1 MKEILFRED
10 RETAAS
16 VIKADRMGTLQSS
29 AEQGKGFGLWLA
41 SVPFSV
47 QLTPSNLARSD
58 ATSSF
63 PPWGVEGVRGYVRG
77 GKRTCF
83 CFQMYLL

>member
-1 MKEILFRED
+1 MFTKEILFRED
-10 RETAAS
+10 VENAAR

-29 AEQGKGFGLWLA
+29 AEQGKGFGPWLP
-41 SVPFSV
+41 SVPFPV

-63 PPWGVEGVRGYVRG
+63 PPRGRAGVGGV
-77 GKRTCF
+77 
-83 CFQMYLL
+83 